1 MPFAIA
7 ANPPAVTT
15 TDIMTALEPV
25 TSQFSVANITG
36 LIVALLGITVV
47 FAFLWWGMR
56 YAYKRIF
63 GAATGKSRK
72 V

>member
-1 MPFAIA
+1 MILFSSGPS
-7 ANPPAVTT
+7 VTT
-15 TDIMTALEPV
+15 TDIIGALEPV
-25 TSQFSVANITG
+25 TTQFSVANITG

-47 FAFLWWGMR
+47 FAFLWWGIR

-63 GAATGKSRK
+63 GAATGRSRK